1 MPPESPLRS
10 PPRARPSFA
19 DAREVD
25 DFVETLRRFERGDLD
40 AEAWRAYRVVR
51 GAYSQRQDGAH
62 MLRAKLPQG
71 IATADQLRALADV
84 AARHSRGFGHVTT
97 RQNFQLHFLSPADL
111 EPALRRLA
119 EAGVTTAGA
128 GGNAVRN
135 VTACPLAGVAPGEVF
150 DPTPYAEALTRH
162 FLRHPL
168 ASALPR
174 KFKIAVEGC
183 AEDHVGAAIQ
193 DLGLRAVVRDEGGR
207 PRRGFAVTV
216 AGGTSTACTSAA
228 PFLDFLPAG
237 DLLALAE
244 AIVRVFHARG
254 DRKNKQRNRLKF
266 LVRDL
271 GLEPFRALVEAELG
285 AVRAAGAPALPFDP
299 DGPPVEGPP
308 THGRPA
314 PPTPEALAARARAA
328 PPRGP
333 GEPPEVP
340 IDLAPTAAGLD
351 LFRRTNV
358 APQRQ
363 HGFSVVTVAPPQ
375 GELTAPQL
383 EALAELAV
391 AYGEGAV
398 RLASEGRLHLR
409 WIADADVAPLHARL
423 AAAGLARTG
432 AGSAADVVSCPGAA
446 ACRLA
451 VTRTR
456 DLARVAGEAVRAQLG
471 AAGLAAPIPV
481 HVSGCPNGCSRHHVA
496 AIGLQGSAR
505 RVGDRLAPQY
515 VVLLGGGTS
524 ATGARFGLPA
534 AKVPARRIP
543 EAVARLAVLYVAERG
558 PGEEAGPF
566 FARRLDRAR
575 ALLAP
580 LEELSPGEA
589 QADDFVEPGAS
600 EPFRPATQEGECAA

>member
-1 MPPESPLRS
+1 MPPVNPLHPGRG
-10 PPRARPSFA
+10 RASFA
-19 DAREVD
+19 EAREID
-25 DFVETLRRFERGDLD
+25 EFVETLRRFEQGGLD
-40 AEAWRAYRVVR
+40 AEAWRAFRVVR
-51 GAYSQRQDGAH
+51 GAYSQRQDGAY

-71 IATADQLRALADV
+71 IATAAQLRALADV

-97 RQNFQLHFLSPADL
+97 RQNFQLHFLTPADL
-111 EPALRRLA
+111 APALRRLA

-135 VTACPLAGVAPGEVF
+135 VTACPLAGVARGEVF

-174 KFKIAVEGC
+174 KFKIALEGC

-193 DLGLRAVVRDEGGR
+193 DLGLRAVLRTEGGR

-216 AGGTSTACTSAA
+216 AGGTSTACTAAA
-228 PFLDFLPAG
+228 PFIEFLPAG
-237 DLLALAE
+237 DVLALAE
-244 AIVRVFHARG
+244 AMVRVFHARG

-271 GLEPFRALVEAELG
+271 GLEPFRALVEAELA

-299 DGPPVEGPP
+299 ESPPAEGPP
-308 THGRPA
+308 ELARPA
-314 PPTPEALAARARAA
+314 PPSPEVLAARARAA

-333 GEPPEVP
+333 GEPPEVEV
-340 IDLAPTAAGLD
+340 DLAPTAAALER
-351 LFRRTNV
+351 FRLANV
-358 APQRQ
+358 TAQRQ
-363 HGFSVVTVAPPQ
+363 AGYSVVTIAPPQ
-375 GELTAPQL
+375 GELTTPQL
-383 EALAELAV
+383 EALADLAL

-409 WIADADVAPLHARL
+409 WVADADVAPLHARL
-423 AAAGLARTG
+423 AAAGLSRDG
-432 AGSAADVVSCPGAA
+432 AGSAADVVACPGAA

-456 DLARVAGEAVRAQLG
+456 DVARLIGEAVRAQVG
-471 AAGLAAPIPV
+471 VAGLAAPLAV

-505 RVGDRLAPQY
+505 RVDGRAVPQY
-515 VVLLGGGTS
+515 LVLLGGGTS
-524 ATGARFGLPA
+524 AGEARFGVAA

-543 EAVARLAVLYVAERG
+543 DAVAQLTALYLAERG
-558 PGEEAGPF
+558 AGEAAGPF

-575 ALLAP
+575 ELLAP
-580 LEELSPGEA
+580 LDELRPEEA
-589 QADDFVEPGAS
+589 RADDFVEPGAS